1 MLKNY
6 VCVSEHPTCS
16 QMTKPLNPLKL
27 DGVACSC
34 KPHNV
39 FLGTKQ
45 VFLKSTDHN
54 LNYVPDI

>member
-6 VCVSEHPTCS
+6 VCMSEHPTCS

-27 DGVACSC
+27 DGVAFIC

-39 FLGTKQ
+39 FMETK
-45 VFLKSTDHN
+45 LKSSLKALTA
-54 LNYVPDI
+54 I

>member
-6 VCVSEHPTCS
+6 VCVSERPTCS

-39 FLGTKQ
+39 FMGTK
-45 VFLKSTDHN
+45 LKSSLRALTT
-54 LNYVPDI
+54 I